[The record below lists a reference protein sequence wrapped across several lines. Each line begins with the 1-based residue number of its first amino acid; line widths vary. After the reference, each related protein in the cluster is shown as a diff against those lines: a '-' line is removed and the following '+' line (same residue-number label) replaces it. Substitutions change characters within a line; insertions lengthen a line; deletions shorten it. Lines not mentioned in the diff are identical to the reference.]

1 MRGLILLAHGARDG
15 AWSRPFVELA
25 ARVRADHPGREVR
38 NAYLEFIAPDMVEA
52 GADLARAGCHAVDIL
67 PLFLGAGGHVR
78 KDVPALLQR
87 LQADWPGVHWTLHPA
102 VGESPLLLDAMARIA
117 TGLHDAAALSREERA

>member
-1 MRGLILLAHGARDG
+1 MRGLILLAHGARDP

-25 ARVRADHPGREVR
+25 ARVRTEHPGREVR
-38 NAYLEFIAPDMVEA
+38 NAYLEFVAPDMVEA
-52 GADLARAGCHAVDIL
+52 GAELARAGCHAVDIL

-87 LQADWPGVHWTLHPA
+87 LQADWPAVHWMLHPA
-102 VGESPLLLDAMARIA
+102 VGESPLMIDAMARIA
-117 TGLHDAAALSREERA
+117 GGLHDAAALSREERA

>member
-1 MRGLILLAHGARDG
+1 MRGLILLAHGARDP

-25 ARVRADHPGREVR
+25 ARVRAEHPGREVR
-38 NAYLEFIAPDMVEA
+38 NAYLEFVAPEMVEA
-52 GADLARAGCHAVDIL
+52 GAELARAGCHAVDIL

-87 LQADWPGVHWTLHPA
+87 LQADWPAVHWMLHPA

-117 TGLHDAAALSREERA
+117 SGLHDAAALSREERA

>member
-87 LQADWPGVHWTLHPA
+87 LQADWPGVHWALHPA

-117 TGLHDAAALSREERA
+117 SHLHDGAALSREEGV